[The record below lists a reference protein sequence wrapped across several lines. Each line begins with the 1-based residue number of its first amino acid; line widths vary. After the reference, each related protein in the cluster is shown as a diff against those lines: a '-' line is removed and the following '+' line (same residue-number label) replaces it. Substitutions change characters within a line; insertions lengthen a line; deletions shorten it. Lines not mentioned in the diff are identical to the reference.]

1 MLHRRGSRAAVVTVV
16 PASAARLRRTSRY
29 RSRFV
34 VVLAGLALAGLAL
47 AGCGAQAAAPV
58 PRPAEPATAPSL
70 AVPPAGKT
78 VDLPAESAP
87 EGIVVDP
94 DTGLVVVALRRPD
107 RLALLDPATL
117 AVRDVRPIGGQARH
131 LQLAGPGGPVL
142 LSGEDTN
149 NLLEIA
155 LPSGRVRSSTPV
167 GLHPH
172 DAANVGGDL
181 WVADEFSSGVS
192 VVRDGKV
199 IEVLRGPVQPGGVAT
214 VAGRVGVV
222 DVRGARLYLYDAT
235 TFRSLGSVAAG
246 AGPTHAVAVGSGRM
260 LVADT
265 RGGAALLVDVVARRI
280 VSRLAMPGSPYG
292 IWGDP
297 ATGEAWVT
305 LVGRNEVVRL
315 STAGGTV
322 RELGRFPTV
331 QQPNTVAVDP
341 GTSCAYVTGKS
352 ASVVQRLCPTN

>member
-1 MLHRRGSRAAVVTVV
+1 MW
-16 PASAARLRRTSRY
+16 SART
-29 RSRFV
+29 
-34 VVLAGLALAGLAL
+34 ALALTGLLLTA
-47 AGCGAQAAAPV
+47 CGAQAATPV

-70 AVPPAGKT
+70 TTPPAGQT

-107 RLALLDPATL
+107 RLALLDPTTL
-117 AVRDVRPIGGQARH
+117 AVREVRPVGGRARH

-142 LSGEDTN
+142 LAGEDTN

-155 LPSGRVRSSTPV
+155 LPSGRARSSTPV

-172 DAANVGGDL
+172 DAADVDGDL
-181 WVADEFSSGVS
+181 WVADEFSSAVS

-214 VAGRVGVV
+214 AAGRVGVV
-222 DVRGARLYLYDAT
+222 DVRGARLYLYDAA

-246 AGPTHAVAVGSGRM
+246 AGPTHAVAVGGGRL

-265 RGGAALLVDVVARRI
+265 RGGAALLVDLRSRRV
-280 VSRLAMPGSPYG
+280 VSRLALPGSPYG
-292 IWGDP
+292 IFGDP
-297 ATGEAWVT
+297 ATGDAWVT
-305 LVGRNEVVRL
+305 LVGRNELVRL
-315 STAGGTV
+315 STADGTV
-322 RELGRFPTV
+322 RELARFPTV

-341 GTSCAYVTGKS
+341 GTSCAYITGKT
-352 ASVVQRLCPTN
+352 ASVVQRLCPTDP